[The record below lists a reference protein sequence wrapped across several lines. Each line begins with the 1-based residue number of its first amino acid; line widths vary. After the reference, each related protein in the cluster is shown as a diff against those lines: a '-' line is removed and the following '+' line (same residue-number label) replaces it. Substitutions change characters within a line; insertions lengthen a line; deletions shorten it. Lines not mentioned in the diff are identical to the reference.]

1 MQVNRLFEMIYIL
14 LGRESV
20 TAKELAERFEVSTR
34 TIYRDL
40 DILSSAGIPI
50 YTSKG
55 SGGGIRLLESF
66 TLDKSLLSKEE
77 QSEILMGLQVLKGA
91 RYPDTQE
98 VISKI
103 GSLFN
108 KSEYDWIEVDFS
120 GWGSSKE
127 EQEKFTTIKRAI
139 IEEKMISFEYLSSY
153 GVKTL
158 RTVAPVRLVF
168 KAQSW
173 YVQAYCKLKEDYRT
187 FKLMRIRHLQCIDER
202 FHRKDFKVGPI
213 EPQSLEDTPVITV
226 KLRFEPYMAFRVYD
240 QFAEDAIKHGEDGSI
255 EVTASYPQGE
265 WIYSYILSFGPAVT
279 VVEPKEVR
287 DKVAY
292 MLGETL
298 KKYRE
303 LFK

>member
-127 EQEKFTTIKRAI
+127 EQEKFTTIKQAI

-303 LFK
+303 LWK

>member
-120 GWGSSKE
+120 GWGSNKE
-127 EQEKFTTIKRAI
+127 EQERFKTIKQAI

-158 RTVAPVRLVF
+158 RTVAPIRLVF
-168 KAQSW
+168 KGQSW

-187 FKLMRIRHLQCIDER
+187 FKLMRIRHLKCIDER
-202 FHRKDFKVGPI
+202 FQRREFKVGSI
-213 EPQSLEDTPVITV
+213 EPQSIEHTPSITV
-226 KLRFEPYMAFRVYD
+226 KLRFEFYMAFRVYD
-240 QFAEDAIKHGEDGSI
+240 QFAEEAITYQEDGSI
-255 EVTASYPQGE
+255 EVTVSYPEGE
-265 WIYSYILSFGPAVT
+265 WIYSYILSFGSAVT

-287 DKVAY
+287 DKITY
-292 MLGETL
+292 MLEETL
-298 KKYRE
+298 KKYKE
-303 LFK
+303 FLK

>member
-127 EQEKFTTIKRAI
+127 EQEKFTMIKQAI

-168 KAQSW
+168 KGQSW
-173 YVQAYCKLKEDYRT
+173 YVQAYCKLKEAYRT
-187 FKLMRIRHLQCIDER
+187 FKLMRIRHLQYIDEK
-202 FHRKDFKVGPI
+202 FHRRDFKVGPI
-213 EPQSLEDTPVITV
+213 EPQSLEDTPAITV

-240 QFAEDAIKHGEDGSI
+240 QFAEDAIKYGEDGSI
-255 EVTASYPQGE
+255 EVIASYPEGE

-287 DKVAY
+287 NKVAH

-303 LFK
+303 LF

>member
-77 QSEILMGLQVLKGA
+77 QSEILMELQVLKGA

-120 GWGSSKE
+120 GWGSNKE
-127 EQEKFTTIKRAI
+127 EQEKFKAIKQAI

-158 RTVAPVRLVF
+158 RTVAPIRLVF
-168 KAQSW
+168 KGQSW

-187 FKLMRIRHLQCIDER
+187 FKLMRIRDLRCIDER
-202 FHRKDFKVGPI
+202 FQRREFKVGSI
-213 EPQSLEDTPVITV
+213 EPQSIEHTPSITV
-226 KLRFEPYMAFRVYD
+226 KLRFESYMAFRVYD
-240 QFAEDAIKHGEDGSI
+240 QFAEEAITYQEDGSI
-255 EVTASYPQGE
+255 EVTVSYPEGE
-265 WIYSYILSFGPAVT
+265 WIYSYILSFGSAVT

>member
-40 DILSSAGIPI
+40 DTLSSAGIPI

-77 QSEILMGLQVLKGA
+77 QSEILMELQVLKGA

-120 GWGSSKE
+120 GWGSNKE
-127 EQEKFTTIKRAI
+127 EQEKFKAIKQAI

-158 RTVAPVRLVF
+158 RTVAPIRLVC
-168 KAQSW
+168 KGQSW

-187 FKLMRIRHLQCIDER
+187 FKLMRIRDLRCIDER
-202 FHRKDFKVGPI
+202 FQRREFKVGSI
-213 EPQSLEDTPVITV
+213 EPQSIEHTPSITV
-226 KLRFEPYMAFRVYD
+226 KLRFESYMAFRVYD
-240 QFAEDAIKHGEDGSI
+240 QFAEEAITYQEDGSI
-255 EVTASYPQGE
+255 EVTVSYPEGE
-265 WIYSYILSFGPAVT
+265 WIYSYILSFGSAVT

-287 DKVAY
+287 DKITY
-292 MLGETL
+292 MLEETL
-298 KKYRE
+298 KKYKE
-303 LFK
+303 FLK